1 MINRGHSKINM
12 EAFVMFSKSREWN
25 RIDPREREI
34 LKRYMGDLPVKLG
47 AIARELG
54 IDVKLSSL
62 PMNVSG
68 QISRVDGGYE
78 IKINRHESR
87 QRQRF
92 TLAHELAHFLLHR
105 DVIDNLGGTLKDN
118 VLYRSGASERI
129 EYEANRLA
137 SQIVMPEPILDEI
150 YKEHGEHLSEGLV
163 EVLAEQFGVSKA
175 AMEIRMAA

>member
-1 MINRGHSKINM
+1 
-12 EAFVMFSKSREWN
+12 MFSKYGEWN

-34 LKRYMGDLPVKLG
+34 LQRYMSDVPVKLG

-54 IDVKLSSL
+54 IDVKLSPL
-62 PMNVSG
+62 PLSVSG
-68 QISRVDGGYE
+68 QISRVDNGYE

-118 VLYRSGASERI
+118 VLYRSGAGETI

-137 SQIVMPEPILDEI
+137 SQIVMPERVLKDI
-150 YKEHGEHLSEGLV
+150 YKQHGEQLNEGLV
-163 EVLAEQFGVSKA
+163 EELAERFGVSKA

>member
-1 MINRGHSKINM
+1 M
-12 EAFVMFSKSREWN
+12 
-25 RIDPREREI
+25 
-34 LKRYMGDLPVKLG
+34 KLG

-68 QISRVDGGYE
+68 QIAKTLDGYE

-92 TLAHELAHFLLHR
+92 TLAHEIAHFLIHR
-105 DVIDNLGGTLKDN
+105 ETIDRLGGTLTDN
-118 VLYRSGASERI
+118 VLYRSGASESI

-137 SQIVMPEPILDEI
+137 SQIVMPDSALEEAYSRYGANI
-150 YKEHGEHLSEGLV
+150 SESVV
-163 EVLAEQFGVSKA
+163 EALAEQFGVSKA

>member
-1 MINRGHSKINM
+1 M
-12 EAFVMFSKSREWN
+12 ATATREWQKLG
-25 RIDPREREI
+25 PSERSVLEQH
-34 LKRYMGDLPVKLG
+34 MSEVPVKLG
-47 AIARELG
+47 AIAKDLG

-62 PMNVSG
+62 PLNISG
-68 QISRVDGGYE
+68 QIAKTPSGYE

-105 DVIDNLGGTLKDN
+105 DIIERLGGTLSDN
-118 VLYRSGASERI
+118 VLYRSGASENI

-137 SQIVMPEPILDEI
+137 SQIVMPEHALKQASSRFGDHI
-150 YKEHGEHLSEGLV
+150 SEGMV
-163 EVLAEQFGVSKA
+163 ELLAEQFGVSKA

>member
-1 MINRGHSKINM
+1 MAAATREWQKINL
-12 EAFVMFSKSREWN
+12 A
-25 RIDPREREI
+25 ERE
-34 LKRYMGDLPVKLG
+34 LLEKHLSEVPVKLG
-47 AIARELG
+47 AIARDLG

-62 PMNVSG
+62 PLNISG
-68 QISRVDGGYE
+68 QIAKTQAGYE

-92 TLAHELAHFLLHR
+92 TLAHELAHFLIHR
-105 DVIDNLGGTLKDN
+105 DIIDRLGGTLTDN
-118 VLYRSGASERI
+118 VLYRSGASENI

-137 SQIVMPEPILDEI
+137 SQIVMPEGALRDAYSRFGGTI
-150 YKEHGEHLSEGLV
+150 SESMV